1 MSSNVHFH
9 GLIGPINPFIRE
21 FILHTHTVLLTN
33 RLINVVLQFIYFSL
47 PQILRISHRRNYLL
61 MKIALLFNKI
71 FEILIISLQ
80 TFQFIFALT
89 DSVGDPVCQFIYA
102 LVESVHFVDHVDEFV
117 GDAFYLFVE
126 SAEFC

>member
-1 MSSNVHFH
+1 
-9 GLIGPINPFIRE
+9 
-21 FILHTHTVLLTN
+21 
-33 RLINVVLQFIYFSL
+33 
-47 PQILRISHRRNYLL
+47 